1 MEPSAADTCSRAV
14 RDGPPWWRFQWMRKW
29 YDWRWILVAA
39 FLMPLIGQAQDVER
53 GTQYL
58 GREIAMTMHWTGA
71 NWLIRTKRER
81 EEAAST
87 MRKELRLKPGMVA
100 CDMGCGNG
108 YHTIPMAEAVG
119 ETGAVYAVDIQQEM
133 LDLLAKRCEAKGIST
148 VVPILGGDMDPKLPE
163 DTMDL
168 ILMVDVYHEFSHP
181 AEMLAGM
188 RQSLR
193 EGGVVVLVEYREED
207 PTVPI
212 KPLHKMSKAQINK
225 EMKANGFKLVRE
237 FQELPWQHMMFFG
250 RDDDAS
256 FEEKKA
262 VAEGTEDSRKKTQST
277 QGE

>member
-87 MRKELRLKPGMVA
+87 MRKELRLKPGVVA

-188 RQSLR
+188 RKSLR

-256 FEEKKA
+256 FEETAKA
-262 VAEGTEDSRKKTQST
+262 EANENGRKGTQETK
-277 QGE
+277 EE